1 MGLGEMYVAD
11 ERFRANYD
19 TAKATLAEVDA
30 MGKPAILGG
39 VNFTS
44 DEAKK
49 LKSLAK
55 KGVGIDKRAE
65 GYKKKI
71 EVLDGNIRDLNRE
84 ILSLQQSVK
93 SIAQDRDTWKA
104 NYERLWGEVKEFIGA
119 IRSVPNKLRAFIA
132 EHLPTQR
139 KNNREEIQ

>member
-1 MGLGEMYVAD
+1 M
-11 ERFRANYD
+11 
-19 TAKATLAEVDA
+19 
-30 MGKPAILGG
+30 
-39 VNFTS
+39 NFT
-44 DEAKK
+44 DAETKK
-49 LKSLAK
+49 LKALAR
-55 KGVGIDKRAE
+55 KGVGIDKRAD

-71 EVLDGNIRDLNRE
+71 ATLETNIRDLNRE